1 MSYSRLDDRY
11 VSDDVL
17 RAMLHQEVLLRVQG
31 YREDNLQ
38 YTIALDESFRSD
50 LASYRAYGTAEL
62 RWVFRLLA
70 GHESEMEELP
80 VGTTFT
86 LPDSAWIRN
95 RIRDYAGSAPEFEG

>member
-1 MSYSRLDDRY
+1 
-11 VSDDVL
+11 
-17 RAMLHQEVLLRVQG
+17 MLHQEVLLRVQG